1 LTDKFLLQRLA
12 VADEEVDHLE
22 MANELL
28 QDRIGALV
36 DEIIALKE
44 EISRLQTGESRVS
57 LKVELL
63 TETAKPPVRAT
74 DGAAGFDLFA
84 DEDAIVPAKGQRLVS
99 TGIAVGI
106 APGKCGQVWP
116 RSGMDSKSEVTRGA
130 GLIDADYRGPLKV
143 LLINRSDVDYPI
155 LRKDRIAQL
164 LITTA
169 FAETVEIVEKL
180 DETARG
186 SGGFGSTGV

>member
-1 LTDKFLLQRLA
+1 LTDRFLLESLA
-12 VADEEVDHLE
+12 VAEEEVDHLE

-28 QDRIGALV
+28 RAKIDGLD
-36 DEIIALKE
+36 DEIDFLKE
-44 EISRLQTGESRVS
+44 EISRLQTGENRVT

-63 TETAKPPVRAT
+63 TKTAQPPVRAT
-74 DGAAGFDLFA
+74 DGSAGFDLFA
-84 DEDAIVPAKGQRLVS
+84 DEDTIVPAKGQRLVS

-130 GLIDADYRGPLKV
+130 GLIDPDYRGPLMV

-180 DETARG
+180 DNTARG

>member
-1 LTDKFLLQRLA
+1 MTEKILIDRIA
-12 VADEEVDHLE
+12 VAEEEVDHLE

-28 QDRIGALV
+28 RVKVDALE
-36 DEIIALKE
+36 DEITALEE
-44 EISRLQTGESRVS
+44 EIYRPQSGENRV
-57 LKVELL
+57 LKVVLL
-63 TETAKPPVRAT
+63 TKTAKPPVRST

-84 DEDAIVPAKGQRLVS
+84 DEDTFVPAKGQRLVE

-116 RSGMDSKSEVTRGA
+116 RSGMDSKAEITRGA
-130 GLIDADYRGPLKV
+130 GLIDRDYTGPLMV
-143 LLINRSDVDYPI
+143 LLINRSYVDYPI
-155 LRKDRIAQL
+155 RREDRIAQL

-169 FAETVEIVEKL
+169 FAETVEIVDTL

-186 SGGFGSTGV
+186 AGGFGSTGV